1 MNSFQTVTAKLT
13 PVDAARFSGRYE
25 TEVVGKDGN
34 PIKVTRS
41 IRKAHLEELL
51 IQGSLTPTKAPAL
64 TENAVDDL
72 CDLFETKATVT
83 KSPKV
88 TKKTAEAVDSIKLV
102 RSRKSKTNVVG
113 REKAGASG
121 DNVEGILRK
130 KAPKASSIS
139 PIRRSRRLS
148 GCARTRFMGI
158 EE

>member
-1 MNSFQTVTAKLT
+1 MNSFQTVTSKLSAA
-13 PVDAARFSGRYE
+13 DAARFSGRYE

-72 CDLFETKATVT
+72 CDLFETKAAVT

-88 TKKTAEAVDSIKLV
+88 NKKTAQVVDSIKLA
-102 RSRKSKTNVVG
+102 RSRRPKMNGAGS
-113 REKAGASG
+113 EKGASG
-121 DNVEGILRK
+121 EKVEGILRK